1 MLQLPASALM
11 FRAAGLQV
19 ATLDPQ
25 SRIVMKPITI
35 GTDLGTTV
43 IVASGLSPQ
52 DRVVNN
58 PPDSLSEGDRVRI
71 ADYAD

>member
-1 MLQLPASALM
+1 MLRLPASALM

-19 ATLDPQ
+19 ATLGPQ
-25 SRIVMKPITI
+25 NRIVMKSITI

-43 IVASGLSPQ
+43 IVASGLRAG

-58 PPDSLSEGDRVRI
+58 PPDSLSDGDRVRVT
-71 ADYAD
+71 ADAD